1 MILMISLRYSQIID
15 VESLN
20 EMTFMVEKLRQ
31 EGIKIVFTGLHDRI
45 MKEME
50 QIPYFSQM
58 LQEEEKT
65 IYSINTKGA
74 WFNLSI

>member
-74 WFNLSI
+74 

>member
-31 EGIKIVFTGLHDRI
+31 KGIKIVFTGLHDRI

-58 LQEEEKT
+58 LQE
-65 IYSINTKGA
+65 
-74 WFNLSI
+74 

>member
-1 MILMISLRYSQIID
+1 
-15 VESLN
+15 
-20 EMTFMVEKLRQ
+20 MTFMVEKLRQ

-58 LQEEEKT
+58 LQE
-65 IYSINTKGA
+65 
-74 WFNLSI
+74 